1 MVYFLYTE
9 GSYTCNAIYI
19 DFLEYI
25 ALDQNTFL
33 CVFPNIL
40 MAFQVS

>member
-1 MVYFLYTE
+1 MGHFLHTE
-9 GSYTCNAIYI
+9 DSYTCSAIRI
-19 DFLEYI
+19 DFLESK

-33 CVFPNIL
+33 SVFPNIL